1 MKIKITKEQF
11 NRILKEEIE
20 KFVSNMPDHVLDLNE
35 LADIPEGDSNFKGVE
50 QDETTVTENA
60 EVPAEDAPV
69 VDEKCEVKPK
79 ETKKVKK

>member
-11 NRILKEEIE
+11 NKILKEEIE

-35 LADIPEGDSNFKGVE
+35 LTDIPEGDSNFKGVE
-50 QDETTVTENA
+50 QDETVTENA
-60 EVPAEDAPV
+60 DAPAEDAPV

-79 ETKKVKK
+79 ESKKVKK